1 MAATVTQTNEQ
12 KTKKKKKNRGKRFL
26 KGLAVFLCVIVIAA
40 GVCAAVSAIGS
51 NGNLK
56 FAEAFAPVAYEDRLE
71 PYQDSFG
78 CWCFTTNRA
87 FKVVQLTDVHLG
99 GGFLSLEK
107 DSSSLQA
114 VASMLTAEKPD
125 LVIVTGDIAYPVPF
139 QAGTFNN
146 KTGAKLFA
154 NLMETLGVYWTLAF
168 GNHDTEAYSYFSRE
182 DIAAFYTSGAFPHCL
197 FQAGPE
203 EIDGCGNQI
212 VKVKNSDGVITQAF
226 VLLDSHSYTDGDY
239 FGIHWWYDNIHENQ
253 IEWYRSQI
261 QKLNAENALAIDLIM
276 DDDARAKAEPLK
288 TVRSMLF
295 FHIPLTEYKDAWE
308 ELAAN
313 GYQDTENVQY
323 ITGMVGE
330 TGKCIYC
337 GIGDDDLFETVQEL
351 GSTKAIFC
359 GHDHY
364 NNFSVRYKGI
374 ELVYGNSVDYLAYF
388 GINKKGSQRGCTVIT
403 TQPDGSYQVDKYNL
417 YTSGRYDYPADFAK
431 DISMQFEDVTYQY
444 FKPEE

>member
-1 MAATVTQTNEQ
+1 MATTATQTKKE
-12 KTKKKKKNRGKRFL
+12 KTKKKRGKKVL
-26 KGLAVFLCVIVIAA
+26 KVLGVILCVIAVAVGI
-40 GVCAAVSAIGS
+40 CAAVSAIGS

-56 FAEAFAPVAYEDRLE
+56 FAKAFEPVAYEEQLQ
-71 PYQDSFG
+71 PWQDSLG
-78 CWCFTTNRA
+78 SWCFTADRD

-99 GGFLSLEK
+99 GGFLSMEK
-107 DSSSLQA
+107 DSSAIQA

-154 NLMETLGVYWTLAF
+154 NLMEQLGVYWTLGF
-168 GNHDTEAYSYFSRE
+168 GNHDTEAYSYFTRE

-203 EIDGCGNQI
+203 DVDGCGNQI
-212 VKVKNSDGVITQAF
+212 LKVKNSDGVTTQAF
-226 VLLDSHSYTDGDY
+226 IVLDSHSYTDGD
-239 FGIHWWYDNIHENQ
+239 FLGIRWFYDNLHPNQVEWYKNQ
-253 IEWYRSQI
+253 IK
-261 QKLNAENALAIDLIM
+261 KLNAENKLTIDLIP
-276 DDDARAKAEPLK
+276 DADKRAALK
-288 TVRSMLF
+288 DLETVKSLLF
-295 FHIPLTEYKDAWE
+295 FHIPLTEYKDAWNE
-308 ELAAN
+308 FADN

-323 ITGMVGE
+323 ITGFVGE

-337 GIGDDDLFETVQEL
+337 GVHDDDMFETIQEM
-351 GSTKAIFC
+351 GSTKAVFC

-403 TQPDGSYQVDKYNL
+403 TTPEGDYQVDKYNL
-417 YTSGRYDYPADFAK
+417 YTSGRYDYPAAFAK
-431 DISMQFEDVTYQY
+431 DVTMQFEDVTYQY
-444 FKPEE
+444 FKDE

>member
-1 MAATVTQTNEQ
+1 MATTATETKKT
-12 KTKKKKKNRGKRFL
+12 KTKKKRGRKFL
-26 KGLAVFLCVIVIAA
+26 KGLAIFLCVIVVAA

-51 NGNLK
+51 SGNLK
-56 FAEAFAPVAYEDRLE
+56 FAKAFAPVAYEEQLE
-71 PYQDSFG
+71 PYQDALG
-78 CWCFTTNRA
+78 NWCFTTNRD

-99 GGFLSLEK
+99 GGFMSLSK
-107 DSSSLQA
+107 DSSAMQA

-154 NLMETLGVYWTLAF
+154 NLMETLGVYWTLGF
-168 GNHDTEAYSYFSRE
+168 GNHDTEAYSYYTRE
-182 DIAAFYTSGAFPHCL
+182 DIADFYTSGAFPHCL
-197 FQAGPE
+197 FVPGPE
-203 EIDGCGNQI
+203 EIDGCGNQVI
-212 VKVKNSDGVITQAF
+212 KVKNSDGVITQAF
-226 VLLDSHSYTDGDY
+226 VVLDSHSYTNGD
-239 FGIHWWYDNIHENQ
+239 FLGIRWWYDNVHENQ
-253 IEWYRSQI
+253 IEWYKDEIARM
-261 QKLNAENALAIDLIM
+261 NAENSAKLKLTDP
-276 DDDARAKAEPLK
+276 ARAEELK
-288 TVRSMLF
+288 DLGTVKSMLF
-295 FHIPLTEYKDAWE
+295 FHIPLTEYKYAWE

-313 GYQDTENVQY
+313 GYQNTENVQY

-337 GIGDDDLFETVQEL
+337 GVGDDDLFETVQEL

-364 NNFSVRYKGI
+364 NNFSVKYKGVD
-374 ELVYGNSVDYLAYF
+374 LVYGNSVDYLAYP

-403 TQPDGSYQVDKYNL
+403 TQPDGGYQIDKYNL

-431 DISMQFEDVTYQY
+431 DVAMQFEDVTYQY

>member
-1 MAATVTQTNEQ
+1 MATTATA
-12 KTKKKKKNRGKRFL
+12 TKKEKVKKKRGKKAL
-26 KGLAVFLCVIVIAA
+26 KVLGVIVCVIAVAVGI
-40 GVCAAVSAIGS
+40 CAAVSAIGS

-56 FAEAFAPVAYEDRLE
+56 FAKSFAPVAYEEQLQ
-71 PYQDSFG
+71 PWQDALGS
-78 CWCFTTNRA
+78 WCFTADRD

-99 GGFLSLEK
+99 GGFMSLEK
-107 DSSSLQA
+107 DSSAIQA

-154 NLMETLGVYWTLAF
+154 NLMETLGVYWTLGF
-168 GNHDTEAYSYFSRE
+168 GNHDTEAYSYFTRE

-212 VKVKNSDGVITQAF
+212 LKVKNSDGVTTQAF
-226 VLLDSHSYTDGDY
+226 IVLDSHSYTDGD
-239 FGIHWWYDNIHENQ
+239 FLGVRWFYDNLHANQ
-253 IEWYRSQI
+253 IEWYKDQI
-261 QKLNAENALAIDLIM
+261 QKLNAENKLVIDLIP
-276 DDDARAKAEPLK
+276 DAARREALKPLEEVK
-288 TVRSMLF
+288 SLLF
-295 FHIPLTEYKDAWE
+295 FHIPLTEYRDAWNE
-308 ELAAN
+308 FADN

-323 ITGMVGE
+323 ITGVVGE
-330 TGKCIYC
+330 SGKCIYS
-337 GIGDDDLFETVQEL
+337 GVHDDDMFETIQEL
-351 GSTKAIFC
+351 GSTKAVFC

-403 TQPDGSYQVDKYNL
+403 TTPEGDYRVDKYNL

-431 DISMQFEDVTYQY
+431 NIDMQFEDVTYQY
-444 FKPEE
+444 FKEE

>member
-1 MAATVTQTNEQ
+1 MATTATA
-12 KTKKKKKNRGKRFL
+12 TKKEKVKKKRGKKVL
-26 KGLAVFLCVIVIAA
+26 KVLGVIVCVIAVAVGI
-40 GVCAAVSAIGS
+40 CAAVSAIGS

-56 FAEAFAPVAYEDRLE
+56 FAKSFAPVAYEEQLQ
-71 PYQDSFG
+71 PWQDALGS
-78 CWCFTTNRA
+78 WCFTADRD

-99 GGFLSLEK
+99 GGFMSLEK
-107 DSSSLQA
+107 DSSAIQA

-154 NLMETLGVYWTLAF
+154 NLMETLGVYWTLGF
-168 GNHDTEAYSYFSRE
+168 GNHDTEAYSYFTRE

-212 VKVKNSDGVITQAF
+212 LKVKNSDGVTTQAF
-226 VLLDSHSYTDGDY
+226 IVLDSHSYTDGD
-239 FGIHWWYDNIHENQ
+239 FLGVRWFYDNLHANQ
-253 IEWYRSQI
+253 IEWYKDQI
-261 QKLNAENALAIDLIM
+261 QKLNAENKLVIDLIP
-276 DDDARAKAEPLK
+276 DAARREALKPLEEVK
-288 TVRSMLF
+288 SLLF
-295 FHIPLTEYKDAWE
+295 FHIPLTEYRDAWNE
-308 ELAAN
+308 FADN

-323 ITGMVGE
+323 ITGVVGE
-330 TGKCIYC
+330 SGKCIYS
-337 GIGDDDLFETVQEL
+337 GVHDDDMFETIQEL
-351 GSTKAIFC
+351 GSTKAVFC

-403 TQPDGSYQVDKYNL
+403 TTPEGAYQVDKYNL

-431 DISMQFEDVTYQY
+431 NIDMQFEDVTYQY
-444 FKPEE
+444 FKEE

>member
-1 MAATVTQTNEQ
+1 MATTATVTKKE
-12 KTKKKKKNRGKRFL
+12 KVKKKRGKKVL
-26 KGLAVFLCVIVIAA
+26 KVLGVIVCVIAVAVGI
-40 GVCAAVSAIGS
+40 CAAVSAIGS

-56 FAEAFAPVAYEDRLE
+56 FAKSFAPVAYEEQLQ
-71 PYQDSFG
+71 PWQDALGS
-78 CWCFTTNRA
+78 WCFTADRD

-99 GGFLSLEK
+99 GGFMSLEK
-107 DSSSLQA
+107 DSSAIQA

-154 NLMETLGVYWTLAF
+154 NLMETLGVYWTLGF
-168 GNHDTEAYSYFSRE
+168 GNHDTEAYSYFTRE

-212 VKVKNSDGVITQAF
+212 LKVKNSDGVTTQAF
-226 VLLDSHSYTDGDY
+226 IVLDSHSYTDGD
-239 FGIHWWYDNIHENQ
+239 FLGIRWFYDNLHANQ
-253 IEWYRSQI
+253 IEWYKDQI
-261 QKLNAENALAIDLIM
+261 QKLNAENKLVIDLIP
-276 DDDARAKAEPLK
+276 DAARREALKPLEEVK
-288 TVRSMLF
+288 SLLF
-295 FHIPLTEYKDAWE
+295 FHIPLTEYRDAWNE
-308 ELAAN
+308 FADN

-323 ITGMVGE
+323 ITGVVGE
-330 TGKCIYC
+330 SGKCIYS
-337 GIGDDDLFETVQEL
+337 GVHDDDMFETIQEL
-351 GSTKAIFC
+351 GSTKAVFC

-403 TQPDGSYQVDKYNL
+403 TTPEGAYQVDKYNL

-431 DISMQFEDVTYQY
+431 NIDMQFEDVTYQY
-444 FKPEE
+444 FKEE